1 MIEDILAS
9 GISRELIVIIIST
22 LPIVELRG
30 AMPVAINVLHMPWYQ
45 ALFLSFIGNM
55 IPVPILLF
63 FLETLAKLISRVEI
77 GRRFI
82 NWIFQRTRKRTA
94 VIEKYERI
102 GLMLFVAIPLPFT
115 GAWTGSIAAFLM
127 GLKLKHS
134 FLSITAGVIIA
145 GLILTALSLLGWI
158 GAAIAV
164 VVLIC
169 LAITGWWKL

>member
-9 GISRELIVIIIST
+9 GISRELIVIIISA

-30 AMPVAINVLHMPWYQ
+30 AMPVAINVFHMPWYQ
-45 ALFLSFIGNM
+45 ALYLSFIGNM
-55 IPVPILLF
+55 IPVPILLL
-63 FLETLAKLISRVEI
+63 FLELLTKIISRIEI
-77 GRRFI
+77 GRRFM

-102 GLMLFVAIPLPFT
+102 GLMLFVAIPLPFI
-115 GAWTGSIAAFLM
+115 GAWTGSIAAFFM
-127 GLKLKHS
+127 GLKLKHA

-145 GLILTALSLLGWI
+145 GLIVTALSLLGWI
-158 GAAIAV
+158 GAAIAA